1 MVKIE
6 IEMDDQGR
14 VSFNG
19 PLGNKVLCY
28 GLLQVAADIVR
39 NAKMPESQIAVVGAI
54 PGLKPS

>member
-39 NAKMPESQIAVVGAI
+39 KAETPESQIQVVGAM
-54 PGLKPS
+54 PGLEPS